1 MPIVERFVQVEAI
14 RSGCNPG
21 LTMVVGPPG
30 TGKTDVAV
38 QIIVN
43 LYQQFPG
50 QRTLIV
56 THSNQALNDLFAK
69 IQQRAVDERYLLRL
83 GHGQSD
89 LRELAGERDFSK
101 LGRVNHMLQRRLD
114 LLAAVTAL
122 ARALGLTEDAA
133 AACAATCETAA
144 HFRLHAVAARW
155 EQFLLAVER
164 QEVAAPDAAQH
175 LFPFGAFLPHLGLH
189 AEHGWALAGADLQA
203 DLRLA
208 RLAMRRID
216 AMFDE
221 LEECRPFELLRS
233 FKDRGDLLL
242 TRHAKVRP

>member
-1 MPIVERFVQVEAI
+1 
-14 RSGCNPG
+14 
-21 LTMVVGPPG
+21 
-30 TGKTDVAV
+30 VAV

-56 THSNQALNDLFAK
+56 THSNQALNDLFSK

-122 ARALGLTEDAA
+122 ARAIGQAEDAA
-133 AACAATCETAA
+133 ADCAATCETAA

-164 QEVAAPDAAQH
+164 ESAPDAAQR
-175 LFPFGAFLPHLGLH
+175 LFPFAAFLPYLGLH
-189 AEHGWALAGADLQA
+189 AEQGWALTGTDLQA

-208 RLAMRRID
+208 RLAMQRID

-221 LEECRPFELLRS
+221 LDECRPFELLRS
-233 FKDRGDLLL
+233 FKDRGNLLL
-242 TRHAKVRP
+242 TRHAKVLQYRHLPAWCHESVFMCISSSPCFSARLPLTCRSSP